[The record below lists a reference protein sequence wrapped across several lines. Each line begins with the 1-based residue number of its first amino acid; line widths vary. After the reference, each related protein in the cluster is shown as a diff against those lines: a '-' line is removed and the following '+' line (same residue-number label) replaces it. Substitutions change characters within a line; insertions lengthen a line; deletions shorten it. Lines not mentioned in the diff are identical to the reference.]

1 MAKSYII
8 GIVSQKGGV
17 GKTTIAVNL
26 ATALK
31 MLKYNVLLVDA
42 DSTNPSIGYHLGL
55 DDANIGY
62 RDVVQKKAHID
73 KAVSVHSTTGLH
85 VLTGTVYAKPFLPTV
100 EQLNS
105 FRSQVQKTPYDFV
118 IIDTAPGFLQEDL
131 VTHFD
136 ESIMIANPDMPSLSS
151 CIRLAKLLD
160 KHNQKYQLVLNRIKN
175 RNYELSID
183 EIEGTWKERVYSKL
197 PEDEAVLESL
207 AEHIPLLVKNRN
219 NRFSKEIRELAMKY
233 SGRTEAKFEKEEG
246 GGIVAFIR
254 RLLGLNRER

>member
-1 MAKSYII
+1 MGKPYII

-31 MLKYNVLLVDA
+31 LLKYNVLLVDA

-62 RDVVQKKAHID
+62 RDVVQRRVTMD

-85 VLTGTVYAKPFLPTV
+85 VLPGTVYAKPFLPTV

-105 FRSQVQKTPYDFV
+105 FRGQMQKTAYDFV

-136 ESIMIANPDMPSLSS
+136 ESMMIANPDMPSLSS

-160 KHNQKYQLVLNRIKN
+160 KHNQKYQLILNRIKN
-175 RNYELSID
+175 RNYELGIN

-197 PEDEAVLESL
+197 PEEEAILESI

-219 NRFSKEIRELAMKY
+219 SRFSREVREFAMKY
-233 SGRTEAKFEKEEG
+233 SGRTEAKYENRDRNSV
-246 GGIVAFIR
+246 IAFIR
-254 RLLGLNRER
+254 RLLGLDRER